1 MRLEIALSPLTEKPV
16 IDLNH
21 SYHLASLIYRSIGR
35 SDSSLSLE
43 LHRPNTFKFFTF
55 SRLMVPGKRF
65 RITGD
70 KMVVESKEI
79 HFFFSTLRDEI
90 AVKLVEGLLE
100 KPEVK
105 VGEAEFVVS
114 EIRVMEEKEVGEKE
128 KFVTLSPVNVTT
140 AEHSNGKNRIID
152 LYPDNPRFYENIR
165 RNLIKKYVAF
175 YGKEPS
181 DARMELTVLK
191 SKPKRIRVKNTFH
204 RCVEMVFV
212 AEGSKELM
220 EVGYKAGWGERNSM
234 GFGMVKVV

>member
-1 MRLEIALSPLTEKPV
+1 MRLEISLSPLTEKPV

-21 SYHLASLIYRSIGR
+21 SYHLASLIYRAIER
-35 SDSSLSLE
+35 SDPSLSLE

-65 RITGD
+65 RIVGER
-70 KMVVESKEI
+70 MVIESDEV

-100 KPEVK
+100 RPEVK
-105 VGEAEFVVS
+105 IGSVEFVVS
-114 EIRVMEEKEVGEKE
+114 EVRVMEEREIGEKG

-140 AEHSNGKNRIID
+140 AEHNNGRAKIID
-152 LYPDNPRFYENIR
+152 LYPDNPRFYENLR
-165 RNLIKKYVAF
+165 KNLVKKYRAF
-175 YGKEPS
+175 YGEELS
-181 DARMELTVLK
+181 DDSLELRVLK
-191 SKPKRIRVKNTFH
+191 SKAKRIRVKNTFH

-212 AEGSKELM
+212 AEGSRELL